1 MAIKK
6 NNNKSARIILI
17 VFALVIVLLVSN
29 VVYLGATGKHFVS
42 GNDIN
47 PLAVSISKAKTT
59 YLSQAITEK
68 YFQVLLDLYSGMQV
82 SQEEINELPQT
93 IKYWFKEYM
102 LEPLLKI
109 KKSIEKNIKSYNNTV
124 NYYIYIEKN
133 KYMLLSP
140 KLKN

>member
-1 MAIKK
+1 MESILDPYCGGGGVLVEGII
-6 NNNKSARIILI
+6 NNRP
-17 VFALVIVLLVSN
+17 
-29 VVYLGATGKHFVS
+29 VS

-82 SQEEINELPQT
+82 SKEEINELPQT

-109 KKSIEKNIKSYNNTV
+109 KKSISCLEDQIKDDIQASAIVNLYQVIFRRQYVTSCLHTVEK
-124 NYYIYIEKN
+124 
-133 KYMLLSP
+133 
-140 KLKN
+140 